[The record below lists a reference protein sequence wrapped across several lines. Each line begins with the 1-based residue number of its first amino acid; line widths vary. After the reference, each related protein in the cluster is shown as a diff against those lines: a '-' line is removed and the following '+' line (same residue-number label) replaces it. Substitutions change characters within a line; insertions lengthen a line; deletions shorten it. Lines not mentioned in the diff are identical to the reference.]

1 VRIRGVTYDVG
12 RVLGENWRPV
22 FEPEVVR
29 RELTII
35 KDDLHCNAVRI
46 CGLDISRLENAAG
59 LALGLDLDVW
69 LSPDLWN
76 KSPERTLRYTVDA
89 ARMAEDLLRR
99 WPGKVV
105 FCIGSELT
113 LFMRG
118 ILPGRSLVMRVR
130 RMRKRPSRAA
140 GSPALTDYL
149 TRATGEVR
157 RVFSGPVTYASLVWE
172 SVDWSRF
179 DFVGVDH
186 YRDSRVKERY
196 VDMLQPS
203 LDTGKPVVVTEFGM
217 RTYVGADT
225 SGTLGFGIV
234 HIPSMVLHKLPIVGR
249 FVQTRLKG
257 TPVRDEELQARE
269 IVETLEVL
277 DVAGV
282 TGAFV
287 HTFVDY
293 QAPTNPVPEYDL
305 DISSMSLV
313 KLLKNGRSAAY
324 PDLPWEPKQAFRA
337 VADYYAER

>member
-1 VRIRGVTYDVG
+1 
-12 RVLGENWRPV
+12 VLGENWRPV

-46 CGLDISRLENAAG
+46 CGQDISRLENAAG
-59 LALGLDLDVW
+59 WALGLDLDVW
-69 LSPDLWN
+69 LSPELWS

-105 FCIGSELT
+105 FCIGSELA

-130 RMRKRPSRAA
+130 SMRKRPSRAA
-140 GSPALTDYL
+140 GAPALTDYL

-172 SVDWSRF
+172 SVDRSRF

-203 LDTGKPVVVTEFGM
+203 LNTGKPVVVTEFGM

-257 TPVRDEELQARE
+257 APVRDEELQARE

-287 HTFVDY
+287 HAFVDY

-313 KLLKNGRSAAY
+313 KLLKNGRSTAY

>member
-1 VRIRGVTYDVG
+1 MRIKGVSYDVG
-12 RVLGENWRPV
+12 RVLGGNWRPV
-22 FEPEVVR
+22 FDREVVR

-46 CGLDISRLENAAG
+46 CGQDVSRLEKAAE
-59 LALGLDLDVW
+59 LALELGLDAW
-69 LSPDLWN
+69 LSPELWN
-76 KSPERTLRYTVDA
+76 KGPEPTLRYTVDA
-89 ARMAEDLLRR
+89 ARMAEDLFRR

-105 FCIGSELT
+105 LCIGSELT

-118 ILPGRSLVMRVR
+118 ILPGRSVLTRVR
-130 RMRKRPSRAA
+130 EMRKNPSRAA
-140 GSPALTDYL
+140 GAPALSDYL
-149 TRATGEVR
+149 TRATEKVR
-157 RVFSGPVTYASLVWE
+157 GVFSGPVTYASLVWE

-179 DFVGVDH
+179 DFVGIDH
-186 YRDSRVKERY
+186 YRDSRIKDRY
-196 VDMLQPS
+196 VNMLRPS

-234 HIPSMVLHKLPIVGR
+234 YIPSLVLHKLPIVGR
-249 FVQTRLKG
+249 FVRTRLKG

-269 IVETLEVL
+269 IVETLEAL
-277 DVAGV
+277 DAAGV

-293 QAPTNPVPEYDL
+293 QSPTDPVPKYDL

-313 KLLKNGRSAAY
+313 KLLKSGRSVAY
-324 PDLPWEPKQAFRA
+324 PDLPWEPKEAFRA
-337 VADYYAER
+337 VANYYAER